1 MLVVNEV
8 PTQISNHKNYE
19 MSAANQKALLLD
31 TKAKQFTVTDV
42 EVYKPGPGEVLIRI
56 QAAALNP
63 IDWKIQKLDIFGSL
77 PEQAIIGED
86 ISGDIVEVGEGV
98 TNFKKGDRV

>member
-1 MLVVNEV
+1 MS
-8 PTQISNHKNYE
+8 PT
-19 MSAANQKALLLD
+19 NQKALLLHR
-31 TKAKQFTVTDV
+31 KAKEFVVSDV
-42 EVYKPGPGEVLIRI
+42 EVYKPGPGEVLIKV

-63 IDWKIQKLDIFGSL
+63 IDWKLQKLDAFAFL
-77 PEQAIIGED
+77 PLADKAIIGED

>member
-1 MLVVNEV
+1 
-8 PTQISNHKNYE
+8 
-19 MSAANQKALLLD
+19 MSPAKQKALLLD
-31 TKAKQFTVTDV
+31 TKTKVFIIEDV
-42 EVYKPGPGEVLIRI
+42 EVYKPRPGEVLIKI

-63 IDWKIQKLDIFGSL
+63 VDWKIQKYGMFADQF
-77 PEQAIIGED
+77 PDQAIIGED

>member
-1 MLVVNEV
+1 
-8 PTQISNHKNYE
+8 
-19 MSAANQKALLLD
+19 MSPANQKALLLN
-31 TKAKQFTVTDV
+31 TKAKEFAVADV
-42 EVYKPGPGEVLIRI
+42 EVYKPGPGEVLIKI

-77 PEQAIIGED
+77 PEQLIMGED

-98 TNFKKGDRV
+98 TNFNEGDRV

>member
-1 MLVVNEV
+1 MS
-8 PTQISNHKNYE
+8 PT
-19 MSAANQKALLLD
+19 NQKALLLHR
-31 TKAKQFTVTDV
+31 KAKEFVVSDV
-42 EVYKPGPGEVLIRI
+42 EVYKPGPGEVLIKI

-63 IDWKIQKLDIFGSL
+63 IDWKLQKLDAFAFLPL
-77 PEQAIIGED
+77 PEKAIIGQD